1 MTNTRLRAAIVAACA
16 VMTVITG
23 WGAVNS
29 HVRENGWTF
38 IIVGCVV
45 AWSFVV
51 AGLVAWNRRPDNRTG
66 PLMTLVGFA
75 WLCAGLTESP
85 NDLSF
90 TAGMILGSLWAPL
103 LLHLLLAYPSGRLTG
118 RARWVVAA
126 GYIDTVGVSLLAA
139 PFSQPRLDGDADKR
153 SASNILLVDHQHAVA
168 TTLDTI
174 SLAIGLVLIAITIVI
189 TAKRWRS
196 ASPAS
201 RRVLLPVYGTGVI
214 VVAGIGGLAL
224 ANTGSD
230 IAFYLFS
237 LLFVTLPL
245 GFLAGLLNTRLAQG
259 GAVSELVVSLERS
272 ADPERTRASLRRAL
286 KDPHLEL
293 VFRLSDGR
301 WVDVDGEPVER
312 PTERGHQAVTEV
324 VRGGQVVAALIHDPM
339 VREDGALLDSVCTTA
354 ALALENQR
362 LQADLRA
369 QLRAV
374 SRLADEQ
381 ASLRRVATL
390 VASTSDPQAVFDA
403 VTEEVARLLESPTAN
418 LVHYESEATIEVVSG
433 WSEPGVGSVPSGT
446 KLEIDSHTVT
456 QLIRETG
463 RPARI
468 DDYGPIPGELARRL
482 RALGFKAAVAAP
494 VYVGGDLWGAITIS
508 STGGPFPPG
517 AETRIA
523 DFTEL
528 VGLALSSA
536 EARRALAA
544 SRARVVAAGDAERR
558 RVERNLHDG
567 AQQQLVSMRLGLR
580 MARRQL
586 ESDPP
591 AADATLERAELE
603 LDGALEELR
612 KLARGLH
619 PAVLS
624 DRGLSPALHALADRS
639 GVPVSVVGVPDDR
652 LPESVEVAVYYV
664 VSESLANVAK
674 HAQASAAEVSLTQS
688 DGTVTVVVADDGVGG
703 AAADVGGGL
712 RGLADRVEA
721 LSGRLRVESARG
733 AGTRVI
739 AEIPCTAR
747 ADNRT

>member
-1 MTNTRLRAAIVAACA
+1 
-16 VMTVITG
+16 
-23 WGAVNS
+23 
-29 HVRENGWTF
+29 
-38 IIVGCVV
+38 
-45 AWSFVV
+45 
-51 AGLVAWNRRPDNRTG
+51 
-66 PLMTLVGFA
+66 
-75 WLCAGLTESP
+75 
-85 NDLSF
+85 
-90 TAGMILGSLWAPL
+90 MILGSLWAPL

-139 PFSQPRLDGDADKR
+139 PFSQPRLDGDADER

-390 VASTSDPQAVFDA
+390 VASTTDPQAVFDA

-482 RALGFKAAVAAP
+482 RALGFKAAGRRPGLRGRRP
-494 VYVGGDLWGAITIS
+494 VGRDHHLLDRRPLPAGRRNADRRLHRAGR
-508 STGGPFPPG
+508 PG
-517 AETRIA
+517 AFQRRGAPRRWPHHAPASWPPATPS
-523 DFTEL
+523 D
-528 VGLALSSA
+528 GGSSA
-536 EARRALAA
+536 TSTTAPSSSWCRCGSACAWPAA
-544 SRARVVAAGDAERR
+544 SWSPTR
-558 RVERNLHDG
+558 
-567 AQQQLVSMRLGLR
+567 
-580 MARRQL
+580 
-586 ESDPP
+586 PP
-591 AADATLERAELE
+591 PTPTLERAELE

-639 GVPVSVVGVPDDR
+639 ALPVSVVGVPDDR

-664 VSESLANVAK
+664 VSESLANIAK
-674 HAQASAAEVSLTQS
+674 HAQASAVEVQP
-688 DGTVTVVVADDGVGG
+688 DPVRRHGHRCRRRRRRRRR
-703 AAADVGGGL
+703 GGG
-712 RGLADRVEA
+712 RRRRAARP
-721 LSGRLRVESARG
+721 GRPGRG
-733 AGTRVI
+733 AERPAARRERSRRGHPGDRGDPVHR
-739 AEIPCTAR
+739 PCG
-747 ADNRT
+747 